1 MQSQY
6 SALPP
11 ISELLDV
18 LDVSSSGAPQPL
30 GKFEYHEAADYTD
43 MACWTRLLAIAIT
56 DIASYM
62 EIEEATKKSTGKLSQ
77 TPFKEEES
85 TFETL
90 YRRLK
95 RMHDRIRESS
105 STFHFSST

>member
-18 LDVSSSGAPQPL
+18 LDVSSSSAPRPP
-30 GKFEYHEAADYTD
+30 GKFEYHEEADYTD
-43 MACWTRLLAIAIT
+43 MACWTSLLAIAIT

-62 EIEEATKKSTGKLSQ
+62 EIEEMTKKSTGKLSQ
-77 TPFKEEES
+77 THFKGES
-85 TFETL
+85 IFETL

-95 RMHDRIRESS
+95 RMHDRIRE
-105 STFHFSST
+105 FSSTLHFTSS